1 MSGSTMHVII
11 NLNGGGAER
20 LLTNLLTQQSST
32 NGDTCVVCLQGE
44 GVFRSSLESSGVEVI
59 DLGMRRRRDTLS
71 ALFKLAELIRE
82 RRPAVVQ
89 GWMYNANI
97 FASLALFLAGRQ
109 GTQLLWG
116 IFCSDTCSN
125 GDVRKNFF
133 PVLGRFF
140 SRYVDG
146 VIYNA
151 AQARD
156 FHRAFGFREPR
167 SLVIPNCVD
176 TKTFHRDPGLRQSAR
191 LELGIPEDS
200 VIVMIV
206 ARVDPMKNWEGM
218 LDAVRDLPGI
228 VTVGLGK
235 GTDEL
240 PPQPGFMGLGWRDD
254 VQRLL
259 SAADI
264 FLLASVSGE
273 GTSMAMVEAMSC
285 SLPCVVTD
293 VGGNGSFIRGAGI
306 VVPPRRIDSIREA
319 ILRLAKDRRLREQTG
334 HAARARIAT
343 GYSADDVATIFR
355 SFLETAGGAA

>member
-1 MSGSTMHVII
+1 MIGSTMHVII

-32 NGDTCVVCLQGE
+32 NEHACVVCLQGE
-44 GVFRSSLESSGVEVI
+44 GVFRSALESSGVEVI
-59 DLGMRRRRDTLS
+59 DLGMTRRRDTLS
-71 ALFKLAELIRE
+71 ALFRLAELIRK
-82 RRPAVVQ
+82 RRPEVVQ

-97 FASLALFLAGRQ
+97 FASLALFLAGRRE
-109 GTQLLWG
+109 TQLLWG
-116 IFCSDTCSN
+116 IFCSDTCAY

-133 PVLGRFF
+133 PVLGKYF

-176 TKTFHRDPGLRQSAR
+176 TKMFYRDPGLRLPVR
-191 LELGIPEDS
+191 LELGIPEDAI
-200 VIVMIV
+200 VVMIV
-206 ARVDPMKNWEGM
+206 ARVDPMKNWKGM
-218 LDAVRDLPGI
+218 LDAVYDLPGI
-228 VTVGLGK
+228 VTVGIGE

-240 PPQPGFMGLGWRDD
+240 PAQPGFIGLGWRDD

-264 FLLASVSGE
+264 FLLASVFGE
-273 GTSMAMVEAMSC
+273 GMSMAMVEAMSC
-285 SLPCVVTD
+285 SLPCVVTN
-293 VGGNGSFIRGAGI
+293 VGGNGSFIGGVGI

-319 ILRLAKDRRLREQTG
+319 ILRLAQDCRLREQMG

-343 GYSADDVATIFR
+343 GHSADDVATIFR
-355 SFLETAGGAA
+355 AFLKTAGGAA